1 MTGREIGPAAHF
13 ERELMKTVRVGV
25 IGVGTMGERHCRVY
39 SGLRGVQVV
48 GVSDQNRERGQAVAE
63 SYQTTYFETHRD
75 LLEQVDAVS
84 IVTTTPAHF
93 ELAMLALEHNAH
105 VLVEKPLTE
114 TLDQGQ
120 RLIAAADQRQRIL
133 QVGHIERFNPAYMEL
148 KNVTKGMRVVAVN
161 ARRLSPFD
169 LSNTDVDVIRD
180 LMIHDLD
187 LVLDLVQGSLEGLNA
202 WGRSINTGAMDH
214 AVATLS
220 FKDGPIATLFASRIT
235 EQKIRLIE
243 VIAEGAYVEA
253 DLLSKSLMVYRRT
266 FPHFATS
273 IQNAGTYRQESVI
286 ERIHVPLAEPLRLE
300 LEHFVDCVRNGQ
312 TCKVPGKDG
321 LRALQLAQAV
331 ANQASHLMILNS
343 VSPHA
348 AGTSA

>member
-1 MTGREIGPAAHF
+1 MD
-13 ERELMKTVRVGV
+13 TVRVGV
-25 IGVGTMGERHCRVY
+25 IGVGIMGERHCRVY
-39 SGLRGVQVV
+39 SSLRGVQFV
-48 GVSDQNRERGQAVAE
+48 GVADSSSERGRAIADQ
-63 SYQTTYFETHRD
+63 YQTTYFENHRD
-75 LLEQVDAVS
+75 LLAEVDAVS

-93 ELAMLALEHNAH
+93 TLAMDALEHDVH
-105 VLVEKPLTE
+105 LLVEKPLTE
-114 TLDQGQ
+114 TLDQALQLIGEAEQ
-120 RLIAAADQRQRIL
+120 RHKIL

-148 KNVTKGMRVVAVN
+148 KNVTKGMHIVAVN
-161 ARRLSPFD
+161 VRRLSPFD

-187 LVLDLVQGSLEGLNA
+187 LVLDLVPGSIEGLNA
-202 WGRSINTGAMDH
+202 WGRSITTGAMDH

-235 EQKIRLIE
+235 EQKVRLME

-253 DLLSKSLMVYRRT
+253 DLLGKSLMIYRRT
-266 FPHFATS
+266 YPRFGSSPQA
-273 IQNAGTYRQESVI
+273 AGTYRQESVI

-300 LEHFVDCVRNGQ
+300 LQHFIECVLEGKPCQ
-312 TCKVPGKDG
+312 VPGKDG

-343 VSPHA
+343 VSPKIA
-348 AGTSA
+348 VAS